1 MSSVVTA
8 YDEQQMYIDLEKVAE
23 ALGPATKLAF
33 SPPHDYPMSAP
44 RFRTTPNAARERPES
59 EHLRLYVHI
68 PFCNYACT
76 FCFFSKQI
84 GASLETK
91 KRYVKALEAELEW
104 IVPGTPLS
112 QLFIGG
118 GTPTCLPPELMDQVL
133 HAIFDRVS
141 QEGAGV
147 HTVEA
152 SPESLT
158 QEHLDVL
165 KKHGIGRISMGVQS
179 LDQETLDSV
188 NRRHEIS
195 QSLRAMDLINEN
207 GFILNIDMMYGLP
220 NQGFQS
226 FRRDLEVLMKKDV
239 PSVTLYDLRIN
250 ENTPI
255 ARKINGEQRWDL
267 EGLISWRSF
276 VRKTAIKS
284 GLTQT
289 RWHTY
294 KNMNSIAARHERI
307 KCFKSDGMGYQLG
320 IGMSARSQLGYTVY
334 RNYRNINKYME
345 SVENGY
351 SPVEELIPL
360 SLEDRKTQF
369 VARSL
374 GDGSP
379 LVRREYIDAFSSGI
393 DDDFGE
399 AVARLCD
406 NGIVDDHGDS
416 LLLTDTG
423 KLVYDLMLVNFYP
436 EDALEWVRNNSGRK
450 NRVNAG

>member
-1 MSSVVTA
+1 
-8 YDEQQMYIDLEKVAE
+8 
-23 ALGPATKLAF
+23 
-33 SPPHDYPMSAP
+33 MSAP
-44 RFRTTPNAARERPES
+44 RFRSAPNTARERPKS

-104 IVPGTPLS
+104 IDQGTPLS
-112 QLFIGG
+112 QLFVGG
-118 GTPTCLPPELMDQVL
+118 GTPTCLPPDLMDQVL
-133 HAIFDRVS
+133 HSIFDRVS
-141 QEGAGV
+141 GDGAGV

-158 QEHLDVL
+158 QGHLDVL
-165 KKHGIGRISMGVQS
+165 KKHGIGRISMGIQS

-195 QSLRAMDLINEN
+195 QSLEAIDLINEN
-207 GFILNIDMMYGLP
+207 GFILNVDLMYGLP
-220 NQGFQS
+220 DQTFRGF
-226 FRRDLEVLMKKDV
+226 RKDLEILMEMGV

-255 ARKINGEQRWDL
+255 ARKMNGEQRWDL

-276 VRKTAIKS
+276 VRKTAIRC
-284 GLTQT
+284 GLTQM

-294 KNMNSIAARHERI
+294 KNMNSIAAKHERK
-307 KCFKSDGMGYQLG
+307 KCFNSDGMGYQLG
-320 IGMSARSQLGYTVY
+320 VGMSARSQLGYTVY
-334 RNYRNINKYME
+334 RNYRNINKYID
-345 SVENGY
+345 SIENGY
-351 SPVEELIPL
+351 SPVEELIAL

-374 GDGSP
+374 GDGLP
-379 LVRREYIDAFSSGI
+379 LVRQEYMDAFSSSV
-393 DDDFGE
+393 DDDFSE
-399 AVARLCD
+399 AVARLCE
-406 NGIVDDHGDS
+406 NGVVDDQGDS

-423 KLVYDLMLVNFYP
+423 KLIYDLMLVNFYP
-436 EDALEWVRNNSGRK
+436 EDALEWVRNNSGK
-450 NRVNAG
+450 EKSMQAEMSKINTLQLDI